1 MAERARFWRSNRWR
15 EALRPDSE
23 LAQAEGLAA
32 GTGLLTGTVA
42 RSAGQR
48 KVLVPNPQCP
58 QCSGTSEIVVVDLIV
73 QSTTLRCTSCGRRW
87 TLPT

>member
-15 EALRPDSE
+15 EALRPDSD

-42 RSAGQR
+42 KTARATE
-48 KVLVPNPQCP
+48 VVVDDTTCP
-58 QCSGTSEIVVVDLIV
+58 SCQGRCEIVVVDLIV
-73 QSTTLRCTSCGRRW
+73 HATTLRCQSCGRRR
-87 TLPT
+87 TIQT